1 MSKTKKGVP
10 VRKDD
15 DSLVEQV
22 PDDKMAALIEGLANL
37 KPVNLAEQKQA
48 QSLAEGS
55 ILDTDSL
62 VKSPEDLP
70 KFKPSDNER
79 D

>member
-1 MSKTKKGVP
+1 MSNIKKGVP

-22 PDDKMAALIEGLANL
+22 PDEAMDDLIAGLV
-37 KPVNLAEQKQA
+37 KLAEQKQA

-70 KFKPSDNER
+70 KLKPLDNER